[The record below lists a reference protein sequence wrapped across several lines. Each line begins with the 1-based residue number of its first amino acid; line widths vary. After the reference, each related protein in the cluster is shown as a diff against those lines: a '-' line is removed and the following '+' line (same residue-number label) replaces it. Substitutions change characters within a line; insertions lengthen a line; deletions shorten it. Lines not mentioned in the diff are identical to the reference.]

1 MLTPNID
8 LQNKSILITGAAG
21 FIGANLVMEL
31 LRDTDAVKIVGLDSM
46 SDYYDVSIKEYRLA
60 EIDKIA
66 KQKNDSQWIFV
77 KGSIADRSLLERL
90 FQEHCFD
97 TAVRLIL
104 LDFANYLIYYTR
116 KKVTYEL
123 LTHEY
128 NYWRRAD
135 ESVLLP

>member
-21 FIGANLVMEL
+21 FIGADLVMEL

-77 KGSIADRSLLERL
+77 KGSIADHSFFWKEFFRSIP
-90 FQEHCFD
+90 
-97 TAVRLIL
+97 LIL
-104 LDFANYLIYYTR
+104 WSTWRHRQVSGIPSPIR
-116 KKVTYEL
+116 M
-123 LTHEY
+123 LT
-128 NYWRRAD
+128 
-135 ESVLLP
+135 